1 MNNGSGQNAMF
12 GWELWSKIPSGFEIY
27 NTTYNW
33 HKPQFTPTQFLY
45 SLYNTDSDS
54 RYDVTFLSEYYA
66 TKDDG
71 KVKAGDLRVYFPHY
85 DKEFTVNDSLA
96 IMAEHPNAIIIT
108 KELWKQ
114 DIENIGGSGIFP
126 MIWKFFDSTAPW
138 PSNNQSYS
146 GTRNIFLFRLAET
159 YLIASEAY
167 LQAGDKSKAAER
179 LNAVRKRAAIPGHEK
194 DMIINEVD
202 IDINTILDERAR
214 ELAGEYKRWPDLKRT
229 NTLIERTLKHNN
241 LAKKTNK
248 MDNHILLRPIPQTV
262 IDQDSEGIE
271 QNAGY

>member
-1 MNNGSGQNAMF
+1 MEQ
-12 GWELWSKIPSGFEIY
+12 IPSGFEIY

-114 DIENIGGSGIFP
+114 DIEI
-126 MIWKFFDSTAPW
+126 
-138 PSNNQSYS
+138 
-146 GTRNIFLFRLAET
+146 
-159 YLIASEAY
+159 
-167 LQAGDKSKAAER
+167 
-179 LNAVRKRAAIPGHEK
+179 
-194 DMIINEVD
+194 
-202 IDINTILDERAR
+202 
-214 ELAGEYKRWPDLKRT
+214 
-229 NTLIERTLKHNN
+229 
-241 LAKKTNK
+241 
-248 MDNHILLRPIPQTV
+248 
-262 IDQDSEGIE
+262 
-271 QNAGY
+271 

>member
-1 MNNGSGQNAMF
+1 
-12 GWELWSKIPSGFEIY
+12 
-27 NTTYNW
+27 
-33 HKPQFTPTQFLY
+33 
-45 SLYNTDSDS
+45 
-54 RYDVTFLSEYYA
+54 
-66 TKDDG
+66 
-71 KVKAGDLRVYFPHY
+71 
-85 DKEFTVNDSLA
+85 
-96 IMAEHPNAIIIT
+96 
-108 KELWKQ
+108 
-114 DIENIGGSGIFP
+114 
-126 MIWKFFDSTAPW
+126 MICKFFDSTAPW

-146 GTRNIFLFRLAET
+146 GTRDIFLFRLAET

-214 ELAGEYKRWPDLKRT
+214 
-229 NTLIERTLKHNN
+229 N

>member
-1 MNNGSGQNAMF
+1 MF

-126 MIWKFFDSTAPW
+126 MIWKFFDSTGSLATPTIN
-138 PSNNQSYS
+138 PIQAHGTSSYS
-146 GTRNIFLFRLAET
+146 G
-159 YLIASEAY
+159 
-167 LQAGDKSKAAER
+167 
-179 LNAVRKRAAIPGHEK
+179 
-194 DMIINEVD
+194 
-202 IDINTILDERAR
+202 
-214 ELAGEYKRWPDLKRT
+214 
-229 NTLIERTLKHNN
+229 
-241 LAKKTNK
+241 
-248 MDNHILLRPIPQTV
+248 
-262 IDQDSEGIE
+262 
-271 QNAGY
+271 